1 MTKPPKVAQL
11 RRFLSFIEERER
23 IRLKRAAGDP
33 WPWTKDPVLQRFRFC
48 CVDREDDKVT
58 KWIREN
64 WREPY
69 KDHPNLWFAMAV
81 ARQINLPSTL
91 AEIGFPEVWNP
102 RKVLRILEKRK
113 ARGETIFSGAYI
125 LGGGNPG
132 GVSKIRYTVM
142 DILNPLY
149 RKGFLLGVTEDYPF
163 PGCSLQEAHTWFLE
177 QWGFGKFLAYEV
189 VTDLRHTRYLYNAKD
204 IMTWANIGPGAQRGL
219 NRLYEREL
227 RKSHPQSQLLE
238 ELLRVQDWVI
248 KNRDEKIL
256 PHIESRTIEHQL
268 CEIDKY
274 FRAQER
280 LREGRIVGLER
291 FKPPG
296 LI

>member
-69 KDHPNLWFAMAV
+69 RDHPNLWFAMAV
-81 ARQINLPSTL
+81 ARQINLPATL
-91 AEIGFPEVWNP
+91 QEIGFPTEWDP
-102 RKVLRILEKRK
+102 AKVLRILEKRK

-142 DILNPLY
+142 DILNPLWKNGQHL
-149 RKGFLLGVTEDYPF
+149 RVAGFPYN
-163 PGCSLQEAHTWFLE
+163 SLQQVHDWFLG

-189 VTDLRHTRYLYNAKD
+189 VTDLRHTRYLQEAKD

-219 NRLYEREL
+219 NRLYDREL
-227 RKSHPQSQLLE
+227 KQSHPQSQLLE
-238 ELLRVQDWVI
+238 ELLLVQDWVI
-248 KNRDEKIL
+248 KNGDLKLL
-256 PHIESRTIEHQL
+256 PRVESRTIEHQL
-268 CEIDKY
+268 CEVDKY